1 MSYIKY
7 NDDPL
12 SKRVSDAF
20 SNLCSSVP
28 TKKTLRL
35 VDKCFGIFSGSQ
47 REVNFCELSKLIYPV
62 DSSLSIDF
70 EVCAEETLSIYDNG
84 TNSLTEYYPS
94 GSPSGYPFGQSGE
107 YVQSAGSDPSGTPYY
122 YVIENDRNYARGCL
136 LYVDYPVKNKIG
148 DDILPADQE
157 CQILITNRS
166 LETVTVPL
174 HDFFAHFVNPETR
187 GGDSLINRIEIYN
200 PNPNFSVRVSGL
212 VIYTKS
218 NSDPSNC
225 AC

>member
-20 SNLCSSVP
+20 ANLCSSIPV
-28 TKKTLRL
+28 KKALRL
-35 VDKCFGIFSGSQ
+35 VDKCFGIFNGSQ
-47 REVNFCELSKLIYPV
+47 REVNFCEMSKLMYPV

-70 EVCAEETLSIYDNG
+70 EVCAEETLSIFDNN
-84 TNSLTEYYPS
+84 TDAIISYAPS
-94 GSPSGYPFGQSGE
+94 GSPSGYPFGQAGE
-107 YVQSAGSDPSGTPYY
+107 YVESGGADPSGTPYY
-122 YVIENDRNYARGCL
+122 YVIESDRNYARGCL
-136 LYVDYPVKNKIG
+136 LYVEYPSKNKLG
-148 DDILPADQE
+148 DDILPADHE
-157 CQILITNRS
+157 CQIIITNRDLTNFS
-166 LETVTVPL
+166 IPL
-174 HDFFAHFVNPETR
+174 HEFFAHLVNPETR
-187 GGDSLINRIEIYN
+187 GADSLINKIEIYN
-200 PNPNFSVRVSGL
+200 PNSNFSIKIKGL